1 MVEVSLNSSPLKF
14 QVDTGA
20 SISII
25 SHSTYLSLWS
35 IPPPMQVSNIDL
47 KTYSGEKIDVLGSIT
62 PKVLYNGQ
70 FWDLPLLVVEGDGPS
85 LFGRNWLEHIKL
97 NWKEIHFLHSKPL
110 PLKLQSLLERYA
122 DLFKVLIGFKCNSVA
137 LLFFSFHLN
146 ELRIELRVLIR
157 FESHSF
163 ILCVL

>member
-1 MVEVSLNSSPLKF
+1 MVEVSLNSSPL
-14 QVDTGA
+14 VDTGA

-62 PKVLYNGQ
+62 LKVSYNGQ

-110 PLKLQSLLERYA
+110 KLQSLLERYA
-122 DLFKVLIGFKCNSVA
+122 DLFKPELGTFKAMKVDLHLKPDVTPRFYKGISVPFVLREKIEQ
-137 LLFFSFHLN
+137 
-146 ELRIELRVLIR
+146 ELDRLT
-157 FESHSF
+157 
-163 ILCVL
+163 